1 MASATMSIDWEDLS
15 QMYGKYHYG
24 QITEPVRGTIERQT
38 KIILDL
44 LEETDNKATFFILG
58 ALAQYRPNLVK
69 EIAARGH
76 EIGIHSHR
84 HDQMF
89 TLNYDQAREDIS
101 TAQKIVADIIG
112 GPVYGYR
119 APFFSVNRSNLY
131 VLEILADLGLIYDSS
146 IFPMKLPR
154 YGISDFP
161 TADRLYKLP
170 TGKEIVELPMTVGNL
185 MNRKWPVC
193 GGGYMRL
200 LPAFMVR
207 KIFKTISANER
218 DSMIYM
224 HPYEFDSEPIDISG
238 NYPGD
243 AEYSKMKVAALN
255 FRWNI
260 FRPSIVGKLRSLLK
274 EHHFVTA
281 LTKAEEIRSTTTAVP
296 LQ

>member
-24 QITEPVRGTIERQT
+24 KITEPVRGSIERQT

-58 ALAQYRPNLVK
+58 ALAQYRPGLVK

-89 TLNYDQAREDIS
+89 TLNYDQAKEDIA
-101 TAQKIVADIIG
+101 TAQKIVTDIIG

-119 APFFSVNRSNLY
+119 APFFSVKRDNLY

-154 YGISDFP
+154 YGIGDFP
-161 TADRLYKLP
+161 TADRLYSLP
-170 TGKEIVELPMTVGNL
+170 NGKEIVELPMTVGNL

-207 KIFKTISANER
+207 KIFKSINANDR

-238 NYPGD
+238 NYPED

-260 FRPSIVGKLRSLLK
+260 FRPSIINKLRSLLK

-281 LTKAEEIRSTTTAVP
+281 VTKAQEIRNTTTAVP

>member
-24 QITEPVRGTIERQT
+24 KITEPVRGTIERQT

-44 LEETDNKATFFILG
+44 LDETDNKATFFILG
-58 ALAQYRPNLVK
+58 ALAQYRPGLVK
-69 EIAARGH
+69 EIAERGH

-89 TLNYDQAREDIS
+89 TLNYEQAKEDIA
-101 TAQKIVADIIG
+101 TAQKIVTDIIG

-119 APFFSVNRSNLY
+119 APFFSVKRDNLY

-154 YGISDFP
+154 YGIGDFP
-161 TADRLYKLP
+161 TADRLYSLP
-170 TGKEIVELPMTVGNL
+170 NGKEIVELPMTVGNL

-207 KIFKTISANER
+207 KIFKSINENDR

-238 NYPGD
+238 NYPEG
-243 AEYSKMKVAALN
+243 AAYSKMKVAALN

-260 FRPSIVGKLRSLLK
+260 FRPSIVNKLRNLLK
-274 EHHFVTA
+274 EHDFVTA
-281 LTKAEEIRSTTTAVP
+281 VSKAQEIRNTTTAVP